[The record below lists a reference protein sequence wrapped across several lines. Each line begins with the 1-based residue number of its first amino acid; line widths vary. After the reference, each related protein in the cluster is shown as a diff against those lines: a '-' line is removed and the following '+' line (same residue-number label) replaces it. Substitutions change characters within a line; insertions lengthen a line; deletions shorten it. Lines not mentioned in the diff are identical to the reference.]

1 MKLRPI
7 SPHLTIYSAQLT
19 SSLSIFHRVTG
30 SFLLII
36 FILISVLFFIC
47 SSFTFTSISFEFYMS
62 TIAFIKSLAQIPYIF
77 NLFVSFIVFINIYHG
92 LNGIRHICWDLGYF
106 LNINDVYTTGY
117 VVITCSLILS
127 ILTICCIF

>member
-62 TIAFIKSLAQIPYIF
+62 IIAFIKSLAQIPYIF